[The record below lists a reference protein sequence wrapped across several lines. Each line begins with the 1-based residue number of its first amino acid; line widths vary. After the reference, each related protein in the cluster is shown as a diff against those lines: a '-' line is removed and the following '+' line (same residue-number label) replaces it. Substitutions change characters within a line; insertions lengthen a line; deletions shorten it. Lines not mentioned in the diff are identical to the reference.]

1 MKNNFFNFENTYTNL
16 PAEFYTKV
24 RPKKVS
30 SPKLLMF
37 NKDLCSEL
45 DFDITLFPSEHL
57 ANLLCGNQVP
67 EGSSCIAQAYAG
79 HQFGHF
85 TMLGDGRAILL
96 GEHNKNGQRFDIQFK
111 GSGPTPYSRNGDGL
125 AATGPML
132 REYLISEAMHSLN
145 IPSCRSLAVVETG
158 EEVIREKK
166 YPGAIL
172 TRVSKSH
179 IRIGTFQFAIIH
191 ENKNLLEQLFNYT
204 IERHFPE
211 IIGSKNKGIDF
222 LYAVI
227 EQQASLITSWMR
239 VGFIHGVMNTDN
251 VALSGETIDYGPCA
265 FLDNYNPLTVFSS
278 IDHQGRYAFANQPVI
293 SQWNLARLAE
303 TILPLI
309 NINQEHAIKI
319 AEEAINS
326 FTELYQNKWLDMMRL
341 KIGLSTRELRDKDL
355 ILDLLNIFEKNN
367 ADFTNTF
374 RSLSESSLFDK
385 EIFLSEEFNHWQSKW
400 KARLKNES
408 KTLEEIK
415 KVMELNNPTVIPRNH
430 IVEKAL
436 KNAEKGDLILFKE
449 LNKILKTP
457 YISRK
462 DINEDFLSPPKESEK
477 VLQTFC
483 GT

>member
-1 MKNNFFNFENTYTNL
+1 
-16 PAEFYTKV
+16 
-24 RPKKVS
+24 
-30 SPKLLMF
+30 
-37 NKDLCSEL
+37 
-45 DFDITLFPSEHL
+45 
-57 ANLLCGNQVP
+57 
-67 EGSSCIAQAYAG
+67 
-79 HQFGHF
+79 
-85 TMLGDGRAILL
+85 MLGDGRAILL
-96 GEHNKNGQRFDIQFK
+96 GEHNNNGQRFDIQFK

-158 EEVIREKK
+158 EKVIREKK

-211 IIGSKNKGIDF
+211 IVGSKNKGIDF

-309 NINQEHAIKI
+309 NINQEHAIKL

-355 ILDLLNIFEKNN
+355 IVDLLNIFEKNN

-374 RSLSESSLFDK
+374 RSLSELSLFDK

-415 KVMELNNPTVIPRNH
+415 KVMELNNPSVIPRNH

-457 YISRK
+457 YISHK